1 MDLRENKWRFTVE
14 HPFRPFLRHCGS
26 VSNLITG
33 LDCGMLAVEFSAV
46 TVETFNT
53 RKIIDETVKTLKNQ
67 GFVNLL
73 GSVENVVSK
82 LTPIILGQAKR
93 DLR

>member
-1 MDLRENKWRFTVE
+1 
-14 HPFRPFLRHCGS
+14 
-26 VSNLITG
+26 
-33 LDCGMLAVEFSAV
+33 MLAVEFSAV

-53 RKIIDETVKTLKNQ
+53 RRIIDETVKTLKNQ

-82 LTPIILGQAKR
+82 LTPIILGQAKKGMR
-93 DLR
+93 